1 MIGPPSAAPLPQRVS
16 QRPRGRP
23 PPRNNSIR
31 WRPAIRDNADKTP
44 QSTAQAPPK
53 PQQQLSP
60 PRQPPL
66 GGAPRVPKA
75 APPPPHPH
83 IHTWHCSRN
92 QWAHQQFNRRTMV
105 WAIAAA
111 RRVAGAPRVRRA
123 RLRGGGTG
131 ADQATGAWPKTFNA
145 RSLFDACALL
155 VERPTTGRNPRSPN
169 EARRRLQTG
178 QVGRPTSGPS
188 ARRQQRPES
197 RPQKRPTNSTSHTE
211 LWQTNADLYK
221 LANLAGRLKT
231 VSFAYVSQDGQTEH
245 ARRWCSPIRSGLGW
259 SWCRRRMLE
268 RQGST
273 TMRER
278 CCARRGKICGPS
290 SEPLRQTWHGGAGS
304 PSHGP

>member
-1 MIGPPSAAPLPQRVS
+1 MPTDEATPGAKRFLE
-16 QRPRGRP
+16 
-23 PPRNNSIR
+23 
-31 WRPAIRDNADKTP
+31 PAE
-44 QSTAQAPPK
+44 
-53 PQQQLSP
+53 
-60 PRQPPL
+60 
-66 GGAPRVPKA
+66 GAFAITVPDG
-75 APPPPHPH
+75 
-83 IHTWHCSRN
+83 W
-92 QWAHQQFNRRTMV
+92 
-105 WAIAAA
+105 
-111 RRVAGAPRVRRA
+111 RA
-123 RLRGGGTG
+123 RHASEGRVFGGGTG

-304 PSHGP
+304 PSHGL